1 MASDN
6 RLFDDLAR
14 MAGGAASLI
23 STVRRQVGSDLR
35 ERAQSYSS
43 RMDLASHDEV
53 ERLQAAVS
61 KFRVE
66 QEQMKKRIADLEA
79 LVSGKNQ
86 VKTPLKSA
94 AKKKPA
100 AKPSKRK

>member
-23 STVRRQVGSDLR
+23 STVRRQVSSDLR
-35 ERAQSYSS
+35 ERAHSYSS
-43 RMDLASHDEV
+43 RMDIASQDEV

-66 QEQMKKRIADLEA
+66 QEQMKKRIADLESLLA
-79 LVSGKNQ
+79 GKASGKTAA
-86 VKTPLKSA
+86 KAP

-100 AKPSKRK
+100 AKTAKRK

>member
-23 STVRRQVGSDLR
+23 STVRRQVSSDLR
-35 ERAQSYSS
+35 ERAHSYSS
-43 RMDLASHDEV
+43 RMDIASQDEV

-66 QEQMKKRIADLEA
+66 QEQMKKRISDLEA
-79 LVSGKNQ
+79 LLGGKATS
-86 VKTPLKSA
+86 KAAAKAP

-100 AKPSKRK
+100 KTAKRK

>member
-23 STVRRQVGSDLR
+23 STVRRQVSSDLR
-35 ERAQSYSS
+35 ERAHSYSS
-43 RMDLASHDEV
+43 RMDIASQDEV

-79 LVSGKNQ
+79 LLAGKANI
-86 VKTPLKSA
+86 KAASKAP

-100 AKPSKRK
+100 KTAKRK